1 MEIHEILSHDFFCAN
16 SNFFREIKTA
26 KIYLVKMAKIELQN
40 RIFQQFGAK
49 LRRSKLNQSC
59 SRRFKLWKSVEF
71 TGDGEGCIKLSIVEY
86 SATLGA
92 IFI

>member
-40 RIFQQFGAK
+40 RIFQEFRAK
-49 LRRSKLNQSC
+49 VEVTRDAGGCSKLSMH
-59 SRRFKLWKSVEF
+59 
-71 TGDGEGCIKLSIVEY
+71 G
-86 SATLGA
+86 
-92 IFI
+92 